1 MCAKTHLS
9 VCHDSSI
16 CVPWLIYI
24 CHIPMPHPYV
34 CHDSSM
40 CMPRLIYMCDMTNV
54 YVCRDSF
61 VCTAHGHDT
70 RTIVYWLYD
79 LFNLIFSRDVTWYI
93 HMTHFYIFTWL
104 ILYIHTTRSVSHT
117 FKQLILYIHMTR
129 SVSHTFIW
137 LILYIHMTRSV
148 SHIFTRLI
156 LYIHMTRSMSH
167 TFTWLILYIHM
178 TRSVSH
184 IFTRLILYI
193 HMTRSVSHTF
203 IWLILYIHRTYSAI
217 PSLDSLQW
225 NDISVKWYELSHM
238 TQFSWL
244 IPMCAMTYLCVCHDS
259 VIRVP
264 WRIHVCMIQHILM
277 AWLWLVRSIKLQ
289 FSLSKEP
296 YKRDIILQKRP
307 IIFSTLLTVA
317 TA

>member
-24 CHIPMPHPYV
+24 CHIPIPHPYV

-93 HMTHFYIFTWL
+93 HMTHFYIFTWP

-117 FKQLILYIHMTR
+117 FKQ
-129 SVSHTFIW
+129 
-137 LILYIHMTRSV
+137 
-148 SHIFTRLI
+148 
-156 LYIHMTRSMSH
+156 
-167 TFTWLILYIHM
+167 
-178 TRSVSH
+178 
-184 IFTRLILYI
+184 LILYI